1 MRQKWIAVPMLM
13 LCLLC
18 ACGSKE
24 TDSVQAPVDFRS
36 ALLAHRGC
44 GFTLEA
50 RADSGEGLWVLTLEC
65 ELDQRGSGT
74 VTVLAPD
81 SIAGITVALEADSE
95 QLRYQDLALGLDLL
109 PGTELAPAAAPGRI
123 VRAWA
128 QDWIAS
134 AGPEGETQLVC
145 YEDPGLEIRTWFDP
159 AGTPLRAELLRNGQ
173 SCFAGEIR
181 NFEWKAGTNNEITQ
195 ENLG

>member
-1 MRQKWIAVPMLM
+1 MRQKWLAVPMLM

-24 TDSVQAPVDFRS
+24 TNPVQAAVEFRS
-36 ALLAHRGC
+36 ALLTHGGC

-50 RADSGEGLWVLTLEC
+50 QADSGEGVWALTLEC
-65 ELDQRGSGT
+65 NLDQRGGGT
-74 VTVLAPD
+74 VTVLAPE
-81 SIAGITVALEADSE
+81 SIAGISAALDAETG

-109 PGTELAPAAAPGRI
+109 PGTELAPAAVPGRI

-128 QDWIAS
+128 EDWIAS
-134 AGPEGETQLVC
+134 VGPEGEAQLVC
-145 YEDPGLEIRTWFDP
+145 YEEPGLEVRTWFDA

-173 SCFAGEIR
+173 RCFAGEIQ
-181 NFEWKAGTNNEITQ
+181 NFEWKAGTNNETTQ